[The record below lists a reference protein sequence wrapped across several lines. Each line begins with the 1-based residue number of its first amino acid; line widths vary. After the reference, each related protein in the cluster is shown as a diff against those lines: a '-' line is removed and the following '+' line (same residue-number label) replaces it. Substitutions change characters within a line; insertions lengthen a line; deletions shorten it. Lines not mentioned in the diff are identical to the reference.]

1 MRAIHR
7 LRLMLPA
14 ALAAVSWGQPL
25 SQADLRSLP
34 YTVVDG
40 LAIHDGDMV
49 LGRVEDLETLKRSPS
64 PRATALRARAIS
76 ATTYADQLW
85 PDGVVPY
92 VLDEELP
99 EEHRANILEAI
110 EEWNTRT
117 VVTLKTRE
125 DEQDFVR
132 FQLHPGTCASH
143 VGMTGGEQGIYLH
156 RDATRCHFRA
166 IVHEIGHAVGLHHEH
181 QRTDV
186 DERVMQLREYRN
198 PWPLFSSEA
207 YAPPTGPYDFASTM
221 HYLSISRNEVTMD
234 TIPPGIPFGSP
245 ALSAGDIDGV
255 AHLYGHPPA
264 ATTVSSNPSGLK
276 VLVDGVSVTTPATF
290 QWEPESLHTLESP
303 IAQTRGGSRFLFGR
317 WNIDGP
323 RRMRLT
329 TSPETTWIEA
339 NFITQHKIAGAAASG
354 EGSVELTPATLEG
367 YYTLRSAVTAE
378 AKPDPGWEFQS
389 WTRAEW
395 YGFGFSSNPASQ
407 VVPREELDFQAYF
420 TNLPL
425 FRIHSDAAPVRVQV
439 DGHSYVAPMAWVPP
453 KPGGT
458 VAVEVPELQY
468 VAAGAPRYRFAGWS
482 DGGAADVLTRE
493 FTPPANGGSIGLL
506 FAPEYD
512 VSARPERPD
521 QGSVTLDP
529 SSEDGYYPAG
539 TVVQVSAVPNPG
551 WRFWRWKGYVEAD
564 LQAEASAA
572 VAADDGKELLAVFT
586 KTQALVPG
594 EPREVDFPSAP
605 KYASRVYSQE
615 SGFHLVLS
623 SGRRAGPDRAGIGV
637 YGGCAPPS
645 AHDELGTVP
654 GFRDRGIRSGA
665 PVLQCGQPALV
676 NHRRAFRPA
685 PGSGRAV
692 LRERG
697 LTDAHDRDRGNP
709 PRNGDAGGSA
719 PPPSHQTLGPLA
731 RLRLRS
737 VRGADGHAR
746 KPRQRL
752 LALPLLALQEL
763 ALRHPGQRG
772 ACAWDGGD
780 GDGFRLPRAA
790 RLRRA
795 QSGDGTTPGRPRPC
809 RLRPPAYRRHVRGC
823 TPNGGLNPPL
833 PLQGPSGVPAPP
845 STRWKS
851 APKAGTLAP

>member
-1 MRAIHR
+1 M
-7 LRLMLPA
+7 
-14 ALAAVSWGQPL
+14 
-25 SQADLRSLP
+25 
-34 YTVVDG
+34 
-40 LAIHDGDMV
+40 
-49 LGRVEDLETLKRSPS
+49 
-64 PRATALRARAIS
+64 
-76 ATTYADQLW
+76 
-85 PDGVVPY
+85 
-92 VLDEELP
+92 LDEELP

-110 EEWNTRT
+110 EEWNTKT
-117 VVTLKTRE
+117 VITLKPRE
-125 DEQDFVR
+125 DDPDFVR

-339 NFITQHKIAGAAASG
+339 NFITQHKIAAAAASG

-367 YYTLRSAVTAE
+367 YCTLRSAVTAE
-378 AKPDPGWEFQS
+378 AKPAPGWEFRS
-389 WTRAEW
+389 WTRAVW

-407 VVPREELDFQAYF
+407 VVPREELDFRAYF

-458 VAVEVPELQY
+458 VSVEVPELQY

-493 FTPPANGGSIGLL
+493 FTPPENGGSIGLL

-512 VSARPERPD
+512 VSARAERPD

-529 SSEDGYYPAG
+529 PLEDGYYPAG
-539 TVVQVSAVPNPG
+539 TVVQVSAAPNPG

-564 LQAEASAA
+564 LQAEASVA

-586 KTQALVPG
+586 QTQALVPG

-615 SGFHLVLS
+615 SGFHLVL
-623 SGRRAGPDRAGIGV
+623 
-637 YGGCAPPS
+637 PPAAS
-645 AHDELGTVP
+645 QVRIELESEST
-654 GFRDRGIRSGA
+654 
-665 PVLQCGQPALV
+665 
-676 NHRRAFRPA
+676 
-685 PGSGRAV
+685 
-692 LRERG
+692 
-697 LTDAHDRDRGNP
+697 
-709 PRNGDAGGSA
+709 
-719 PPPSHQTLGPLA
+719 
-731 RLRLRS
+731 
-737 VRGADGHAR
+737 ADV
-746 KPRQRL
+746 RL
-752 LALPLLALQEL
+752 LAHTTSWVPFRDSETGAFGVEHQSSSADPRVLTITAADDPPLDPDGLYYVSVASLTPAIAIEGTLRATATLAD
-763 ALRHPGQRG
+763 P
-772 ACAWDGGD
+772 
-780 GDGFRLPRAA
+780 
-790 RLRRA
+790 
-795 QSGDGTTPGRPRPC
+795 RPRP
-809 RLRPPAYRRHVRGC
+809 RIKPRALSLVSGSRASAEQTVTLENRGSASLRYRFSPSKSWLSATPGNGVLAPGTEETVTVSASPA
-823 TPNGGLNPPL
+823 LL
-833 PLQGPSGVPAPP
+833 ASGVHRAEMELLPDGPEAAGFEHRSIHVTFVVVP
-845 STRWKS
+845 SS
-851 APKAGTLAP
+851 AR